1 MKDHPLRRSL
11 NDEIHAR
18 PYAKL
23 VTPLRAL
30 HLALLTGEGTGA
42 RDREHLARLCAEF
55 GRPPPREDDI
65 HLLLDFGT
73 FSLRWERHTEF
84 SSYTFYVAQDQGAE
98 DPGAQEVPPF
108 TKLATEPV
116 PQAWLDSLPGE
127 VMVATRVEILGPEA
141 PEPSYDELL
150 AFFGHD
156 AFCGAVAVG
165 GGAAAWMDFTIGPN
179 GFGRLL
185 IKDRDLRP
193 RQTGRLL
200 QRLLE
205 IDTYR
210 MMALLA
216 LPLARRLGPQLT
228 DAGRRLLEVACLMP
242 EVGELEQQRGLLG
255 DLTTLSGEI
264 EQTASV
270 SGYRFAAAKAY
281 HALVLRRIE
290 ELREERLE
298 GLQTFG
304 EFMDRR
310 LSPAMRTCEATR
322 DRIDR
327 LSRRLTRAGQLLRTR
342 VEIELEA
349 QNQDVLARMD
359 RRARLQLRLQ
369 ETVEGLSVAAITY
382 YVVGLVAYAAKALK
396 VSGLPLDADVAPGI
410 AIPVVAGLVWYG
422 VRRIRR
428 LVVREGGASGG

>member
-1 MKDHPLRRSL
+1 MKDHPLRQSL
-11 NDEIHAR
+11 NDELHAR

-23 VTPLRAL
+23 AAPLRAL
-30 HLALLTGEGTGA
+30 HLALLTGEGGGA
-42 RDREHLARLCAEF
+42 EDRAHLARLCAHF
-55 GRPPPREDDI
+55 GVSLPQDHHI
-65 HLLLDFGT
+65 HLLLDFGA
-73 FSLRWERHTEF
+73 FSLKWERHTEF
-84 SSYTFYVAQDQGAE
+84 STYTFYATE
-98 DPGAQEVPPF
+98 DPEAAPF
-108 TKLATEPV
+108 TRLATEQV
-116 PQAWLDSLPGE
+116 PQSWLDDLPGE
-127 VMVATRVEILGPEA
+127 VMAATRVEILGPKA
-141 PEPSYDELL
+141 PEPSYEELL
-150 AFFGHD
+150 AFFGND
-156 AFCGAVAVG
+156 AFCGAAAVG
-165 GGAAAWMDFTIGPN
+165 GAAAAWMDFTVGPN

-216 LPLARRLGPQLT
+216 LPVARRLGPQLT
-228 DAGRRLLEVACLMP
+228 EAGRRLLEVTRLMP
-242 EVGELEQQRGLLG
+242 EVGELEQQRKLLG
-255 DLTTLSGEI
+255 DLTALSAEI
-264 EQTASV
+264 EQTATV

-290 ELREERLE
+290 ELRETRLE

-310 LSPAMRTCEATR
+310 LSPAMRTCEATG

-359 RRARLQLRLQ
+359 RRAKLQLRLQ

-410 AIPVVAGLVWYG
+410 AIPVVAGLAWYG
-422 VRRIRR
+422 VRRVRR
-428 LVVREGGASGG
+428 YVTRQSDRQG

>member
-11 NDEIHAR
+11 NDEVHAR

-23 VTPLRAL
+23 AAPLRAL
-30 HLALLTGEGTGA
+30 HLAVLSGEGSGA
-42 RDREHLARLCAEF
+42 EDRAHLARLCANF
-55 GRPPPREDDI
+55 GVPLPQDHDI
-65 HLLLDFGT
+65 HLLLDFGA
-73 FSLRWERHTEF
+73 FRLKWERHTEF
-84 SSYTFYVAQDQGAE
+84 STYTFYATE
-98 DPGAQEVPPF
+98 DPEAAPF
-108 TKLATEPV
+108 TRLATERV
-116 PQAWLDSLPGE
+116 PQSWLDDLPGE
-127 VMVATRVEILGPEA
+127 VMVATRVEILGPDA

-156 AFCGAVAVG
+156 AFCGAGAVG
-165 GGAAAWMDFTIGPN
+165 AAAAAWMDFTIGPN

-216 LPLARRLGPQLT
+216 LPVARRLGPQLT
-228 DAGRRLLEVACLMP
+228 EAGRRLLEVTRQMP
-242 EVGELEQQRGLLG
+242 EVGELEQQRALLA
-255 DLTTLSGEI
+255 DLTALSGEI

-310 LSPAMRTCEATR
+310 LSPAMRTCEATG

-327 LSRRLTRAGQLLRTR
+327 LSRRLTRASQLLRTR

-359 RRARLQLRLQ
+359 RRAKLQLRLQ

-396 VSGLPLDADVAPGI
+396 VSGLPLNVDVAPGV
-410 AIPVVAGLVWYG
+410 AIPIVAGLAWYG
-422 VRRIRR
+422 VRRVRR
-428 LVVREGGASGG
+428 LVVRQGKAGGS

>member
-1 MKDHPLRRSL
+1 MKDHPLRRNL
-11 NDEIHAR
+11 NDEVHAR

-23 VTPLRAL
+23 TAPLRAA
-30 HLALLTGEGTGA
+30 HFALLTGEGGGEA
-42 RDREHLARLCAEF
+42 DRHHLADLCAAYGLAQPE
-55 GRPPPREDDI
+55 PDDV
-65 HLLLDFGT
+65 HLICDFKDFT
-73 FSLRWERHTEF
+73 LKWERHTEF
-84 SSYTFYVAQDQGAE
+84 STYTFYDR
-98 DPGAQEVPPF
+98 QEPQAAPF
-108 TKLATEPV
+108 SRIASDAV
-116 PQAWLDSLPGE
+116 PQDWLEELPGE
-127 VMVATRVEILGPEA
+127 RLVALQVEVLGPDA
-141 PEPSYDELL
+141 PEPSQRELL

-156 AFCGAVAVG
+156 AFCGAVAAG
-165 GGAAAWMDFTIGPN
+165 GAAAAWMDFTIGPE

-185 IKDRDLRP
+185 IKDRSLRP

-205 IDTYR
+205 IETYR

-216 LPLARRLGPQLT
+216 LPVARRLGPQLT
-228 DAGRRLLEVACLMP
+228 EAGQRLLEITRLMP
-242 EVGELEQQRGLLG
+242 GCSELEQQQALLT
-255 DLTTLSGEI
+255 DITALSGEI
-264 EQTASV
+264 EQAASV

-310 LSPAMRTCEATR
+310 LSPALRTCEATGE
-322 DRIDR
+322 RIDR
-327 LSRRLTRAGQLLRTR
+327 LSRRLTRAGQLLRAR
-342 VEIELEA
+342 VELALEA

-396 VSGLPLDADVAPGI
+396 VTGLPLDADITPGI
-410 AIPVVAGLVWYG
+410 AIPIVAGLVWYG
-422 VRRIRR
+422 VRRVRR
-428 LVVREGGASGG
+428 YVTRQSDAPN

>member
-1 MKDHPLRRSL
+1 MRDHPLRRSL
-11 NDEIHAR
+11 NDEVHAR

-23 VTPLRAL
+23 VAPLRAL
-30 HLALLTGEGTGA
+30 HLALLTGEGGGA
-42 RDREHLARLCAEF
+42 ADRAHLARLCADF
-55 GRPPPREDDI
+55 GVDPPRADDI
-65 HLLLDFGT
+65 HLLLDFGA
-73 FSLRWERHTEF
+73 FRLRWERHTEF
-84 SSYTFYVAQDQGAE
+84 STYTFYGSSAE
-98 DPGAQEVPPF
+98 DRPPF
-108 TKLATEPV
+108 AAAATEAV
-116 PQAWLDSLPGE
+116 PQDWLEALPGE
-127 VMVATRVEILGPEA
+127 RLVAIKVEVLGPEA
-141 PEPSYDELL
+141 PEPGFEDLL
-150 AFFGHD
+150 GIFD
-156 AFCGAVAVG
+156 SDRFCGAEVN
-165 GGAAAWMDFTIGPN
+165 GGAGCAWMDFSIHAD

-185 IKDRDLRP
+185 IKDRHLRP

-216 LPLARRLGPQLT
+216 LPLARKTGPKLSAAAARLAEIT
-228 DAGRRLLEVACLMP
+228 GRMP
-242 EVGELEQQRGLLG
+242 EIAALDDERRMLAA
-255 DLTTLSGEI
+255 LTRLSGEI
-264 EQTASV
+264 ERFAAGT
-270 SGYRFAAAKAY
+270 GYRFAAARAY
-281 HALVLRRIE
+281 HALVERRIE
-290 ELREERLE
+290 ELRELRLE

-310 LSPAMRTCEATR
+310 LSPAMRTCAAVGER
-322 DRIDR
+322 VDRI
-327 LSRRLTRAGQLLRTR
+327 SRRLTRAGQLLRTR

-396 VSGLPLDADVAPGI
+396 VSGLPLDAEIAPGI

-428 LVVREGGASGG
+428 LVAREGGASGG

>member
-1 MKDHPLRRSL
+1 M
-11 NDEIHAR
+11 
-18 PYAKL
+18 
-23 VTPLRAL
+23 
-30 HLALLTGEGTGA
+30 G
-42 RDREHLARLCAEF
+42 RLCASF
-55 GRPPPREDDI
+55 GLPLPQDHHI
-65 HLLLDFGT
+65 HLLLDFGA
-73 FSLRWERHTEF
+73 FSLKWERHTEF
-84 SSYTFYVAQDQGAE
+84 STYTFYVAD
-98 DPGAQEVPPF
+98 DPKAAPF
-108 TKLATEPV
+108 TRLATEQV
-116 PQAWLDSLPGE
+116 PKDWLDDLPGE
-127 VMVATRVEILGPEA
+127 VIVALRAEILGPDA

-150 AFFGHD
+150 EFFGHD
-156 AFCGAVAVG
+156 AFCGAEAAG
-165 GGAAAWMDFTIGPN
+165 GAAAAWMDFTIGPQ

-185 IKDRDLRP
+185 IKDRGLRP

-216 LPLARRLGPQLT
+216 LPVARRLGPQLT
-228 DAGRRLLEVACLMP
+228 DAGRRLLEVTRQMP
-242 EVGELEQQRGLLG
+242 KVGELAQQRELLG

-264 EQTASV
+264 EQTASS

-290 ELREERLE
+290 ELREERLL

-310 LSPAMRTCEATR
+310 LSPAMRTCEATS

-327 LSRRLTRAGQLLRTR
+327 LSRRLNRAGQLLRTR

-349 QNQDVLARMD
+349 QNQDVLERMD
-359 RRARLQLRLQ
+359 RRAKLQLRLQ

-382 YVVGLVAYAAKALK
+382 YLVGLVAYAAKALK
-396 VSGLPLDADVAPGI
+396 VSGLPLNADIAPGL

-422 VRRIRR
+422 VRRVRR
-428 LVVREGGASGG
+428 YVARQSEGQG

>member
-1 MKDHPLRRSL
+1 MRDHPLRRSL
-11 NDEIHAR
+11 NDEVHAR

-23 VTPLRAL
+23 VAPLRAL
-30 HLALLTGEGTGA
+30 HLALLTGEGGGA
-42 RDREHLARLCAEF
+42 ADRAHLARLCADF
-55 GRPPPREDDI
+55 GIAPPREDDI
-65 HLLLDFGT
+65 HLLLDFGA

-84 SSYTFYVAQDQGAE
+84 STYTFYGGGAE
-98 DPGAQEVPPF
+98 DRPPF
-108 TKLATEPV
+108 AAAATEAV
-116 PQAWLDSLPGE
+116 PQDWLEALPGE
-127 VMVATRVEILGPEA
+127 RLVALKVEVLGPEA
-141 PEPSYDELL
+141 PEPGFEELL
-150 AFFGHD
+150 EIFD
-156 AFCGAVAVG
+156 NDRFCGAEVN
-165 GGAAAWMDFTIGPN
+165 GGAGCAWMDFSIHGD

-185 IKDRDLRP
+185 IKDRHLRP

-216 LPLARRLGPQLT
+216 LPLARETGPKLSTAAARLAEIT
-228 DAGRRLLEVACLMP
+228 GRMP
-242 EVGELEQQRGLLG
+242 EIAALDDERRMLAELTR
-255 DLTTLSGEI
+255 LSGEI
-264 EQTASV
+264 ERVAAGT
-270 SGYRFAAAKAY
+270 GYRFAAARAY
-281 HALVLRRIE
+281 HALVERRIE
-290 ELREERLE
+290 ELREVRLE

-310 LSPAMRTCEATR
+310 LSPAMRTCGAVGER
-322 DRIDR
+322 VDRI
-327 LSRRLTRAGQLLRTR
+327 SRRLTRAGQLLRTR

-396 VSGLPLDADVAPGI
+396 VSGLPLDAEVAPGV
-410 AIPVVAGLVWYG
+410 AIPIVAGLVWYG

-428 LVVREGGASGG
+428 LVAREGGAGGG